1 MRSVPAFLLCLVIGG
16 CSPMG
21 DLSPPQDQAPPNDTQ
36 LKAGIA
42 VGISE
47 SHFAAPIEV
56 SDAIRAQASSTQPWM
71 VCIRS
76 GTSDKAR
83 RHTYSAFFG
92 KDSAGTDG
100 QYIKS
105 RYSVILD
112 HCALQ
117 AYHPYTA
124 AVAPAP
130 TPSPSP
136 VNEPKKHYRHQQ

>member
-1 MRSVPAFLLCLVIGG
+1 MRSIPAFLPCLVIGG
-16 CSPMG
+16 YSSMG
-21 DLSPPQDQAPPNDTQ
+21 DLPSPHDQAPPNDTQ

-47 SHFAAPIEV
+47 SHFAAPIEEV
-56 SDAIRAQASSTQPWM
+56 SDAIRAQASSTQPRM

-76 GTSDKAR
+76 GTSDEAR

-92 KDSAGTDG
+92 KDSAGTNS

-117 AYHPYTA
+117 AYHP
-124 AVAPAP
+124 
-130 TPSPSP
+130 
-136 VNEPKKHYRHQQ
+136 